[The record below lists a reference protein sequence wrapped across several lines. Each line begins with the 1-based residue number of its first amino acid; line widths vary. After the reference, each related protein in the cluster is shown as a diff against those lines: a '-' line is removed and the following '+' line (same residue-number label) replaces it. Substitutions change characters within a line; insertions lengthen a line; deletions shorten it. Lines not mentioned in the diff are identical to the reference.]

1 MNNVA
6 KISCTLLMTAL
17 ATATSVSAV
26 GIQSKPDE
34 AEETIQ
40 VFEPDNR
47 LVGTLRI
54 SDNDD
59 EFYGKMSGTIP
70 LDDMEEEAKEVK
82 VEKPETVELGE
93 NPNSKWDIGEAVP
106 LPDLPIFVMFGTD
119 YHRYDLWY
127 TPHYRMRL
135 LAETDDHGARKYRD
149 CFMVGLGSY
158 YTEDIGDVFEVT
170 LDNGYSF
177 RIILGDGKADGD
189 TDDRNMY
196 TPVPDWFGEECANVL
211 EFIIDAENM
220 PNDAYESGGM
230 HYFEEFQGNI
240 ESMVYLGRDT
250 SNDWTTYYTVNDLI
264 DGVPAYVVYGAFEE
278 DGGDE
283 M

>member
-17 ATATSVSAV
+17 ATATSVSAA
-26 GIQSKPDE
+26 GIHSNPDTT
-34 AEETIQ
+34 EETIQ
-40 VFEPDNR
+40 VFEPDNT
-47 LVGTLRI
+47 LVGSLQI

-59 EFYGKMSGTIP
+59 EFYSKMSGTIP
-70 LDDMEEEAKEVK
+70 LDDTEEEIKIEEPK
-82 VEKPETVELGE
+82 TVELGE

-106 LPDLPIFVMFGTD
+106 LPDLPTFVMFGTD

-135 LAETDDHGARKYRD
+135 LAETDEHGARKYRD

-158 YTEDIGDVFEVT
+158 YTEDIGDVFEIT